1 MKNYALKV
9 VHEPA
14 SGRDL
19 IVANLRDMDALELR
33 ETGHAREVL
42 SVAAAKAAASGET
55 KERVLEERPFFG
67 LFQAGLARHAKAW
80 KLKKNYDVLRF
91 EPRRFS

>member
-1 MKNYALKV
+1 
-9 VHEPA
+9 
-14 SGRDL
+14 
-19 IVANLRDMDALELR
+19 MDALELR

-42 SVAAAKAAASGET
+42 SMAAAAKAAASGA

>member
-42 SVAAAKAAASGET
+42 SMAAAKAAASGA